1 MLEAI
6 LESYL
11 FAVLTDIYFHR
22 HLAATFFGVVAG
34 FLLSLALQRRHE
46 AKSNRHTRDM
56 YLLALQVE
64 LKHNRHL
71 LKELQAIN
79 TNTASRN
86 PDFYEPAN
94 QRLFYSMLEGVVK
107 SIRFNVFNG
116 IMANGMLGF
125 FDERLTT
132 AFLDSYR
139 RLDHLV
145 LEVQTSPAWLTQMP
159 GETADLWL
167 ERKKG
172 ILEYFGTI
180 TTEALASTEH
190 TLRLITAALPEKLS
204 NGGAP
209 SLRPKPPHTEI
220 TAD

>member
-1 MLEAI
+1 MLDAI
-6 LESYL
+6 LGSYL

-22 HLAATFFGVVAG
+22 HLAATFFGVAAG

-46 AKSNRHTRDM
+46 TKANRHTRDM

-64 LKHNRHL
+64 LKHNRQL
-71 LKELQAIN
+71 LEELRAIN
-79 TNTASRN
+79 ATTASRS
-86 PDFYEPAN
+86 PDFYELPN
-94 QRLFYSMLEGVVK
+94 LRLFYSMLEGVVK

-125 FDERLTT
+125 FGEQLTT
-132 AFLDSYR
+132 AFLDTYR
-139 RLDHLV
+139 RLDQLV
-145 LEVQTSPAWLTQMP
+145 LEVQTSSAWLAQMP

-167 ERKKG
+167 KRKKG

-180 TTEALASTEH
+180 TAEALASTER
-190 TLRLITAALPEKLS
+190 TLELISAALPEKLGK
-204 NGGAP
+204 GGVP

-220 TAD
+220 AAD